1 MYGAACKEKVGG
13 EERAHRGWCR
23 EGGRGGRERKG
34 KFGQKQE
41 QKVIYTVIYHCPRFN
56 QTMSPFLKT
65 TKSEAFTTLET
76 RAPQRNTVLQRSP
89 RLRLRLDLRTVGQI
103 SPLACFRLLP
113 PLAPEWRRSVAT
125 EVQRELADSEMFKRA
140 PPKSPRSHNWEVKD
154 ARDKAASRRPD
165 EHPQHSQPP
174 RPRSGLVF
182 LSQGRAETPSG
193 PLKTNSP
200 SQRL

>member
-76 RAPQRNTVLQRSP
+76 RVPQRNSVLQRSP
-89 RLRLRLDLRTVGQI
+89 HAFRLRLDLRT
-103 SPLACFRLLP
+103 
-113 PLAPEWRRSVAT
+113 
-125 EVQRELADSEMFKRA
+125 ELRTL
-140 PPKSPRSHNWEVKD
+140 
-154 ARDKAASRRPD
+154 
-165 EHPQHSQPP
+165 Q
-174 RPRSGLVF
+174 RSGSFSTRLF
-182 LSQGRAETPSG
+182 PS
-193 PLKTNSP
+193 PAPCTRVAALCCH
-200 SQRL
+200 